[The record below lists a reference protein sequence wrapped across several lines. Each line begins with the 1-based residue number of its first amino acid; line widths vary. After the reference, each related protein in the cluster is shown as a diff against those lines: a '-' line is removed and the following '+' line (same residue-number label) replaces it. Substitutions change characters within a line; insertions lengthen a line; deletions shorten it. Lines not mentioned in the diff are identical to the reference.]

1 VAGIEASEGESSTGK
16 LNSLLAAFTSIY
28 ENEREKMTMTD
39 SPGFQIKSATESD
52 VPVILSFVKK
62 LAGYEQLSHEVVATE
77 ELLREN
83 LFGERRTA
91 EVAIGYLEAEP
102 VGFVL
107 FFHNY
112 STFLG
117 KPGLYIEDLFVD
129 EEYRGR
135 GYGRALLL
143 HVARLAKARDCGRLE
158 WSVLDWNQ
166 PAIDFYKKLGALPM
180 SDWTMFRITGK
191 SLDELTDR

>member
-1 VAGIEASEGESSTGK
+1 
-16 LNSLLAAFTSIY
+16 
-28 ENEREKMTMTD
+28 
-39 SPGFQIKSATESD
+39 
-52 VPVILSFVKK
+52 VPVILAFIKK
-62 LAGYEQLSHEVVATE
+62 LAEYERLSHEVLATE
-77 ELLREN
+77 ELLRET
-83 LFGERRTA
+83 LFGARRTA
-91 EVAIGYLEAEP
+91 EVAIGYLETRA

-129 EEYRGR
+129 EGHRRR

-143 HVARLAKARDCGRLE
+143 HVARLAKERGCGRLE
-158 WSVLDWNQ
+158 WAVLDWNH

-180 SDWTMFRITGK
+180 SEWTVFRVTGK
-191 SLDELTDR
+191 SLDELAGQ

>member
-1 VAGIEASEGESSTGK
+1 VAGAKGTETRIIHLTRP
-16 LNSLLAAFTSIY
+16 SITPID
-28 ENEREKMTMTD
+28 EKEEVTMIATD
-39 SPGFQIKSATESD
+39 TPGFQIKSATEPD
-52 VPVILSFVKK
+52 VSVILSFVKK
-62 LAGYEQLSHEVVATE
+62 LAHYERLSHEVVATE
-77 ELLREN
+77 KLLQET

-91 EVAIGYLEAEP
+91 EVAIGYLETKP

-129 EEYRGR
+129 EDYRRR

-143 HVARLAKARDCGRLE
+143 HVARLAKERDCGRLE

-166 PAIDFYKKLGALPM
+166 PAINFYKKLGALPM
-180 SDWTMFRITGK
+180 SEWTVFRVAGK
-191 SLDELTDR
+191 SLDELAGQ